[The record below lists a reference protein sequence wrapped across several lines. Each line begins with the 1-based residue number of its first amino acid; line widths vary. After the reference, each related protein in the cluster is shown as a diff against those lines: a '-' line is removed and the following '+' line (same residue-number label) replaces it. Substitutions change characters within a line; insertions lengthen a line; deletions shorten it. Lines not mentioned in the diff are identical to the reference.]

1 MRNIYENVDCAYD
14 SLKAMS
20 NRKKK
25 DFFFLVRFL
34 KGYMVGFYFDLGLR
48 NVKKMEKKDDPE
60 CEENNK
66 VKINEKEKMSC

>member
-1 MRNIYENVDCAYD
+1 
-14 SLKAMS
+14 
-20 NRKKK
+20 
-25 DFFFLVRFL
+25 
-34 KGYMVGFYFDLGLR
+34 MVGFYFDLGLR